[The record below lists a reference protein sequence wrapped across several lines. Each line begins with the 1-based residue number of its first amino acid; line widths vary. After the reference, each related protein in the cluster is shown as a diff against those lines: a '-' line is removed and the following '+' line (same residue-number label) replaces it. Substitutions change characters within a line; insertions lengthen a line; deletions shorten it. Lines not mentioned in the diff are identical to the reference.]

1 MKTKSLIIISLLVAF
16 VSCKKQT
23 EPDSTEVDI
32 QNEAASDNK
41 IYTMSTIDINS
52 ILLTKKAYKDSLQIG
67 FSFQDS
73 KRIDHRLV
81 ESTLIENGDFQA
93 VVFHLTQV
101 GENSGIQ
108 EYYSKNFLLKNLKDR
123 IRVYYWIDGD
133 SVLREI
139 EPCFVSALGK
149 HRFENINL
157 GYFQIEE
164 FCADKILIPR
174 DSGNGGVLDIR

>member
-23 EPDSTEVDI
+23 DPDNTQVDIETEV
-32 QNEAASDNK
+32 ASENK
-41 IYTMSTIDINS
+41 IYALSTIDINS
-52 ILLTKKAYKDSLQIG
+52 IRLTKRASRDSIQIG
-67 FSFQDS
+67 FSFIDS
-73 KRIDHRLV
+73 KEIDHKLV
-81 ESTLIENGDFQA
+81 ESTLIKNGDFQA

-108 EYYSKNFLLKNLKDR
+108 EYYSKNFSLKNLR
-123 IRVYYWIDGD
+123 HSIRVYYWIDGD
-133 SVLREI
+133 SVLSEI

-149 HRFENINL
+149 HRFDNINL
-157 GYFQIEE
+157 GYFRVED
-164 FCADKILIPR
+164 FCADKVLIPR